1 MNGQGKRTMSWP
13 RFCTAVLMA
22 VAWLPPQTAPGQ
34 YPPGQYPPGQY
45 PPGQYPP
52 GQYPPGQ
59 YPPETYPYP
68 GPRGPGGIPMPR
80 VPWPKRKPKE
90 KAKKGEIEKFEGTLR
105 RISEKELVLDT
116 HDQGLL
122 RFRLL
127 AKTQFK
133 DKKGESVRDSLL
145 KPGDQLEVQCD
156 AIDPETAR
164 TVVYLRQGTPAERE
178 AASRPI
184 ETAAPDGA
192 PASAPPA
199 APPAAAP
206 AKPAAP
212 AQPEEEAEP
221 GADPVIAKA
230 RAALAEMEAAMPDFV
245 VDQVV
250 TRWASFN
257 NEASWNR
264 IDVIEAEV
272 AWSGGKEE
280 YRNVRLNGRPLQGG
294 PETTGTWSTGEF
306 LTTASDILNPATR
319 AAFVRL
325 GGETVGGRR
334 AVLFEFSIRPEHS
347 HWVLVSPAGERL
359 KPAQKGRIWIDEETH
374 RVLRIEQRAVS
385 IPSSF
390 PQDKAECTVE
400 MGAVQIGG
408 APLLLPVRAETRG
421 CERGTVN
428 CSKNEIVFRSY
439 RRFRTE
445 STIVFK

>member
-22 VAWLPPQTAPGQ
+22 VAWLPAQTAPGQ